1 MSREEYIKQRITEQG
16 HTIKSFA
23 QKIDM
28 PYSTLL
34 SMLKGSIGGAAVDN
48 VIKICN
54 GLNITINDL
63 QSVVEVP
70 ESSFILSEKEKAVVR
85 AYRTRSDM
93 QSAVDTLLN
102 VQHSGGDMMADAA
115 SIVEEGEK
123 VFGVINIESD

>member
-1 MSREEYIKQRITEQG
+1 MNREEYIKQRIAEQG

-48 VIKICN
+48 VIKIRN

-63 QSVVEVP
+63 QSVAEVS
-70 ESSFILSEKEKAVVR
+70 EASFALSQKEKAVVL
-85 AYRTRSDM
+85 AYRTRPDM
-93 QSAVDTLLN
+93 QNAVDTLLDI
-102 VQHSGGDMMADAA
+102 QRSGNIPTDAA
-115 SIVEEGEK
+115 SVVAQGEK
-123 VFGVINIESD
+123 VFGAINIESE